1 LLTPY
6 AEHRHVVERFVG
18 AYASL
23 ICGYSGK
30 TAVNHEAVDCNIHH
44 IAAPNDLHAAKQG
57 LQRQMVELV
66 AQEWQLC
73 VGRRVA
79 AELREVRSVQRDRFL
94 DVARPCRGPTPE
106 SALR

>member
-1 LLTPY
+1 VPIQV
-6 AEHRHVVERFVG
+6 HRRSAMPLAFPNSSFLR
-18 AYASL
+18 AYS
-23 ICGYSGK
+23 
-30 TAVNHEAVDCNIHH
+30 EAVDCNIHH

-73 VGRRVA
+73 VGRRFA